1 MAFYVYGEAGEV
13 VATNGVFRIDA
24 SAQLVGQKSM
34 MNPERGVA
42 MTGHNH
48 GGMDMGEKKQMEDE
62 MEKSLGI
69 KVKLGHG
76 EVWENKNGS

>member
-1 MAFYVYGEAGEV
+1 MTLISLAYNLVQAKAWIYRNILQTEASDFE
-13 VATNGVFRIDA
+13 ALLQR
-24 SAQLVGQKSM
+24 
-34 MNPERGVA
+34 
-42 MTGHNH
+42 
-48 GGMDMGEKKQMEDE
+48 QMEDE